1 MFLFK
6 SCGGLITPSV
16 LVLTDHKHKSVITE
30 VPSAM
35 AKRVVLL
42 GAPGAGKGTQAKM
55 LIEKYKIPQ
64 ISTGD
69 ILRKAVA
76 DGTPLGKEAKV
87 IMDSGGLVSDKIVLG
102 LVEERIKQPD
112 CKAGFILDGFPRNTA
127 QAEALDKILSGMGMP
142 LTAAL
147 NIDVDMN
154 DLLKRLTG
162 RRTCKSC
169 QQMYNIYFSPP
180 KKEGVCDKC
189 GGALFQRDDDKEET
203 IKKRLD
209 VYTKQTAPLI
219 DYYSKKNI
227 MKTIMGTGSINDI
240 FNKVVAVLG

>member
-1 MFLFK
+1 
-6 SCGGLITPSV
+6 
-16 LVLTDHKHKSVITE
+16 
-30 VPSAM
+30 M

-55 LIEKYKIPQ
+55 LIEKFKIPQ

-87 IMDSGGLVSDKIVLG
+87 IMDQGGLVSDKIVLG

-112 CKAGFILDGFPRNTA
+112 CQAGFILDGFPRNTS
-127 QAEALDKILSGMGMP
+127 QADALDKMLVGMNMP
-142 LTAAL
+142 LTVAL
-147 NIDVDMN
+147 TVDVEKGELM
-154 DLLKRLTG
+154 KRLTG

-169 QQMYNIYFSPP
+169 QQMYNIYFSAP

-209 VYTKQTAPLI
+209 VYDTQTAPLI
-219 DYYSKKNI
+219 SYYSKKNI
-227 MKTIMGTGSINDI
+227 MKTVMGVGNISDI
-240 FNKVVAVLG
+240 FNKVVAALA

>member
-1 MFLFK
+1 
-6 SCGGLITPSV
+6 
-16 LVLTDHKHKSVITE
+16 
-30 VPSAM
+30 M

-87 IMDSGGLVSDKIVLG
+87 IMDQGGLVSDKIVLG
-102 LVEERIKQPD
+102 LVEERIQQPD
-112 CKAGFILDGFPRNTA
+112 CKSGFILDGFPRNTV
-127 QAEALDKILSGMGMP
+127 QAEALDKMLSDMGAP
-142 LTAAL
+142 LTIAL

-169 QQMYNIYFSPP
+169 QQMYNIYFSPS
-180 KKEGVCDKC
+180 KKEGTCDKC
-189 GGALFQRDDDKEET
+189 GGTLFQRDDDKEET

-209 VYTKQTAPLI
+209 VYQKQTAPLI
-219 DYYSKKNI
+219 DYYSRKNI
-227 MKTIMGTGSINDI
+227 MKTVMGVGSIDDI
-240 FNKVVAVLG
+240 FKKVTAVLG

>member
-1 MFLFK
+1 
-6 SCGGLITPSV
+6 
-16 LVLTDHKHKSVITE
+16 
-30 VPSAM
+30 M
-35 AKRVVLL
+35 AKRVVML

-55 LIEKYKIPQ
+55 LIEKFKIPQ

-87 IMDSGGLVSDKIVLG
+87 IMESGGLVSDKIVLG
-102 LVEERIKQPD
+102 LVEERVKQPD
-112 CKAGFILDGFPRNTA
+112 CQSGFILDGFPRNTA
-127 QAEALDKILSGMGMP
+127 QAEALDKLLASMNMP
-142 LTAAL
+142 LTIAL
-147 NIDVDMN
+147 TVDVEKGELM
-154 DLLKRLTG
+154 KRLTG

-209 VYTKQTAPLI
+209 VYDTQTAPLI
-219 DYYSKKNI
+219 EYYNKKGI
-227 MKTIMGTGSINDI
+227 MKTVIGIGSIDDI
-240 FNKVVAVLG
+240 FKKVVAALG

>member
-1 MFLFK
+1 
-6 SCGGLITPSV
+6 
-16 LVLTDHKHKSVITE
+16 
-30 VPSAM
+30 M

-87 IMDSGGLVSDKIVLG
+87 IMDQGGLVSDKIVLG
-102 LVEERIKQPD
+102 LVEERLKQPD
-112 CKAGFILDGFPRNTA
+112 TKNGFILDGFPRNTA
-127 QAEALDKILSGMGMP
+127 QAEALDKILTGNGIP
-142 LTAAL
+142 LTIAL

-162 RRTCKSC
+162 RRTCKGC
-169 QQMYNIYFSPP
+169 QQMYNVHFSPS
-180 KKEGVCDKC
+180 KKDGACDKC
-189 GGALFQRDDDKEET
+189 GGQLFQRDDDKEET

-227 MKTIMGTGSINDI
+227 MKTVMGVGSINDI
-240 FNKVVAVLG
+240 FNKVTAALG

>member
-1 MFLFK
+1 
-6 SCGGLITPSV
+6 
-16 LVLTDHKHKSVITE
+16 
-30 VPSAM
+30 M

-87 IMDSGGLVSDKIVLG
+87 IMDQGGLVSDKIVLG

-127 QAEALDKILSGMGMP
+127 QAEALDKM
-142 LTAAL
+142 LTAMGAPLNVAL

-180 KKEGVCDKC
+180 QKDGICDKC

-209 VYTKQTAPLI
+209 VYQKQTAPLI

-227 MKTIMGTGSINDI
+227 MKTVMGVGSINDI
-240 FNKVVAVLG
+240 FNKVTAILG